1 MSPVKNYMIERKNYI
16 KKQRQ
21 TQGWMFRRLSADIPT
36 KCLGPLCSIQHLVR
50 SYIQN
55 PSLETEMP
63 GISKEGPPL
72 TTASAEVLLAFGSH
86 TVIDWGKCTLGRE
99 ATPTFIRT

>member
-1 MSPVKNYMIERKNYI
+1 
-16 KKQRQ
+16 
-21 TQGWMFRRLSADIPT
+21 
-36 KCLGPLCSIQHLVR
+36 
-50 SYIQN
+50 
-55 PSLETEMP
+55 MP